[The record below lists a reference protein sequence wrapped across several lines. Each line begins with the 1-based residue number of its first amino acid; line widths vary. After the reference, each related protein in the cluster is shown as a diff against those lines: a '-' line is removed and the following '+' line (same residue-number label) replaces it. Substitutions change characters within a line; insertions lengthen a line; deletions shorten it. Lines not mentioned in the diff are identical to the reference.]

1 MFGLAC
7 ANLFNLMKN
16 YNYRQEA
23 EMKKYIL
30 SLLVIAIVCVAG
42 CGLKAHNNDSHY
54 INAEQE
60 GNDSEKMLYE
70 ILQCFNDKD
79 ADRLKGMFAPDIK
92 DKYDIDGQINYAFK
106 MYNGESVYDGEV
118 RNGGIASSTIKDG
131 IYIEKTVDAVL
142 NGIKTNQEETF
153 RITIIRRVVDDA
165 VPQAVGLEKIYLQDG
180 DYKAKAVIG
189 KTYRGEETDIRQQ
202 NQTFS
207 DDVDETA
214 SIIVTNGQTD
224 KDKVLQNGNEN
235 IIYVENLLQSMNMTP
250 YEGNEEEYSQYDYKF
265 TVLNR
270 KNQVKAWYTF
280 RDEKCRVRDKDSKIT
295 YYTIDDTST
304 YNELIEFAKSLVD

>member
-1 MFGLAC
+1 
-7 ANLFNLMKN
+7 
-16 YNYRQEA
+16 
-23 EMKKYIL
+23 MKKYIL
-30 SLLVIAIVCVAG
+30 SLLIIAIVCAVG
-42 CGLKAHNNDSHY
+42 CGLKAHKNDSHY

-270 KNQVKAWYTF
+270 KNQLKSMYTMTNNH
-280 RDEKCRVRDKDSKIT
+280 CCITDKDYKDT

>member
-1 MFGLAC
+1 MLFRSAKDSNNVGLVRVYFEDDKHM
-7 ANLFNLMKN
+7 NLSIIGDISTWEVQQLKKNLD
-16 YNYRQEA
+16 E
-23 EMKKYIL
+23 
-30 SLLVIAIVCVAG
+30 
-42 CGLKAHNNDSHY
+42 
-54 INAEQE
+54 
-60 GNDSEKMLYE
+60 
-70 ILQCFNDKD
+70 
-79 ADRLKGMFAPDIK
+79 
-92 DKYDIDGQINYAFK
+92 
-106 MYNGESVYDGEV
+106 
-118 RNGGIASSTIKDG
+118 RNGITEE
-131 IYIEKTVDAVL
+131 YI
-142 NGIKTNQEETF
+142 
-153 RITIIRRVVDDA
+153 
-165 VPQAVGLEKIYLQDG
+165 
-180 DYKAKAVIG
+180 
-189 KTYRGEETDIRQQ
+189 
-202 NQTFS
+202 
-207 DDVDETA
+207 DETA

>member
-1 MFGLAC
+1 
-7 ANLFNLMKN
+7 
-16 YNYRQEA
+16 
-23 EMKKYIL
+23 MKKYIL
-30 SLLVIAIVCVAG
+30 SLLIIAIVCAVG
-42 CGLKAHNNDSHY
+42 CGLKAHKNDSHY

-202 NQTFS
+202 NQTV
-207 DDVDETA
+207 DADVDETA

-270 KNQVKAWYTF
+270 KNQLKSMYTMTNNH
-280 RDEKCRVRDKDSKIT
+280 CCITDKDYKDT

>member
-1 MFGLAC
+1 
-7 ANLFNLMKN
+7 
-16 YNYRQEA
+16 
-23 EMKKYIL
+23 MKKYIL
-30 SLLVIAIVCVAG
+30 SLLIIAIVCAAG
-42 CGLKAHNNDSHY
+42 CGLKAHKNDSHY

-60 GNDSEKMLYE
+60 GNDSEKMLHE

-142 NGIKTNQEETF
+142 NGIKTDQEETF

-165 VPQAVGLEKIYLQDG
+165 NPQAVGLEKIYLQDG

-202 NQTFS
+202 NQTVS
-207 DDVDETA
+207 DDVDDTA
-214 SIIVTNGQTD
+214 SIVIRNGKTNEAHVIQNDEESIGKIEQM
-224 KDKVLQNGNEN
+224 LQGMLM
-235 IIYVENLLQSMNMTP
+235 IPCS
-250 YEGNEEEYSQYDYKF
+250 EESYDEWDYKY
-265 TVLNR
+265 TLSNR
-270 KNQVKAWYTF
+270 KNQF
-280 RDEKCRVRDKDSKIT
+280 RLCIYLEMDIV
-295 YYTIDDTST
+295 
-304 YNELIEFAKSLVD
+304 V

>member
-142 NGIKTNQEETF
+142 NGIKTDQEETF

-202 NQTFS
+202 NQTVS
-207 DDVDETA
+207 DDVDDTA
-214 SIIVTNGQTD
+214 SIVIRNGKTNEAHVIQNDEESIGKIEQM
-224 KDKVLQNGNEN
+224 LQGM
-235 IIYVENLLQSMNMTP
+235 SMIP
-250 YEGNEEEYSQYDYKF
+250 CSEESYDEWDYKY
-265 TVLNR
+265 TLSNR
-270 KNQVKAWYTF
+270 KNQFKVMYIF
-280 RDEKCRVRDKDSKIT
+280 RDGHCCVNDKDNNNT
-295 YYTIDDTST
+295 YYKIDDTST